1 MGMYDTFLG
10 EVKCPY
16 CGETHEFED
25 QIKSYECSLE
35 NYHIGD
41 YVDRSNTNYIHKFKW
56 WCDNDRSKLF
66 DVGIAIRKGQIVKF
80 LINDEIETINI
91 MDLNNIEDGLGRR
104 LLYEKTCRE
113 ADGYPKEELKYKLN
127 PYSEGYKF
135 IAFGVEW
142 EVIKFYMQRRIYYVG
157 DMEYYY
163 EIKSKEHGM
172 RIMKSTKIYGEG
184 KMEIVSLEFAKKY
197 KGLYFDE
204 ERYKYKKNE

>member
-1 MGMYDTFLG
+1 MGMYDTFYG

-25 QIKSYECSLE
+25 QTKSYECSLE

-41 YVDRSNTNYIHKFKW
+41 YVDKGNTNYIYEFKW
-56 WCDNDRSKLF
+56 CCDKDRSKLF
-66 DVGIAIRKGQIVKF
+66 DIGIAICRGQIVKF
-80 LINDEIETINI
+80 LVNEEIKELENCPLET
-91 MDLNNIEDGLGRR
+91 LNNIEDGLGRR

-113 ADGYPKEELKYKLN
+113 ADGYPKEELKYELN

-142 EVIKFYMQRRIYYVG
+142 EIIKFYMQRRIYYVG

-172 RIMKSTKIYGEG
+172 RIMKSINMYGEG
-184 KMEIVSLEFAKKY
+184 KMEIVSLEFAEKY
-197 KGLYFDE
+197 KELYF
-204 ERYKYKKNE
+204 